1 MSAAPARLDSQL
13 AAATSI
19 TDAPGRRADAAVT
32 RDQIG
37 MGVLMSC
44 GARDLVS
51 DDANGL
57 LMFRVG
63 PNGKRNCKVL
73 VRLMADDTYSVEY
86 GWTDFRPSMLGSGSW
101 GVWQVV
107 EQEHGVYADALAAM
121 VRRLGDREKY
131 PA

>member
-1 MSAAPARLDSQL
+1 MSALESQL
-13 AAATSI
+13 APATSLA
-19 TDAPGRRADAAVT
+19 DATGRHADAAVT
-32 RDQIG
+32 RSQIG

-44 GARDLVS
+44 GARDFVK

-73 VRLMADDTYSVEY
+73 VRLMGDDTYSVEY

-101 GVWQVV
+101 GVWQPV
-107 EQEHGVYADALAAM
+107 ERVDGVYAESLPAT
-121 VRRLGDREKY
+121 VRRLGDRDKY